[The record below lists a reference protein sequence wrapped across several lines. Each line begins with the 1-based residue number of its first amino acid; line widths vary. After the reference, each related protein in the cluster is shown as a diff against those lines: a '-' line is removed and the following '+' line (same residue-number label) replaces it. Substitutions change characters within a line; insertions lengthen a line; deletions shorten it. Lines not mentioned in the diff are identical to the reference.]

1 MRPSRPP
8 RPHNRNGIWYLIR
21 KVPKKYLDVEKRT
34 LIYLS
39 TNIAVA
45 HDPKGIRA
53 KSAVEELNSGL
64 EAYWELLQNGREN
77 DATAR
82 FEAVQKRAR
91 SLQVPYQTNAEI
103 AAGTIDEIMKRLDM
117 LATRKTMED
126 PQEVAAIMGGVERP
140 VIQLS
145 GLLAEYEGIHKAAL
159 QKAKKSDNQMRKWRN
174 PRKRAIQYLLDLVGD
189 KPLEQLN
196 RTDAIRYQDWWQD
209 HVLKHDLKLATA
221 NKSIGFLAKML
232 KDVNRKYQLGL
243 TPVFVDLR
251 FAGARDGKR
260 PAFDT
265 AHVQNKMLAPGV
277 LDDLN
282 DEARAIVWVVAELGL
297 RPSEVAN
304 ISGKKIFL
312 NEKIPFIRVLG
323 DDRELKTF
331 DSERDIPLVG
341 FALKAMREFPNG
353 FPTYRDHEDTLSNTV
368 NKYLKSRKLLPT
380 EEHSFYSLRHTFEDR
395 LTAVDP
401 PDKIIASLMGHAF
414 DRPKYG
420 EGPTLEQKK
429 RWLEKIAFQLPVQAN

>member
-1 MRPSRPP
+1 MRPAGPP
-8 RPHNRNGIWYLIR
+8 KPYNRDGVWYLR
-21 KVPKKYLDVEKRT
+21 RRVPKAFLELEKRQFVW
-34 LIYLS
+34 LS
-39 TNIAVA
+39 TGILVA
-45 HDPKGIRA
+45 HDPKGLRA
-53 KSAVEELNSGL
+53 KEVVAELNSGL
-64 EAYWELLQNGREN
+64 EASWKLREEGRAD
-77 DATAR
+77 DAKVR
-82 FEAVQKRAR
+82 FEAAQKRAR
-91 SLQVPYQTNAEI
+91 SLQVPYQTNTEI
-103 AAGTIDEIMKRLDM
+103 AAGSIDEIMKRLDL
-117 LATRKTMED
+117 LASRKSMED
-126 PQEVAAIMGGVERP
+126 PQEVAAVMGGVERP

-145 GLLAEYEGIHKAAL
+145 GLLAEYEGIHKAAH

-209 HVLKHDLKLATA
+209 HVMKHDLKLATA

-260 PAFDT
+260 PAFD
-265 AHVQNKMLAPGV
+265 AEHVQNTMLAPGV

-282 DEARAIVWVVAELGL
+282 NEARAIVWVVAELGL

-429 RWLEKIAFQLPVQAN
+429 RWLEKIAFQVPMKAN